1 MREDQT
7 IKAELLGQ
15 VQRTHQLLLGAR
27 DGCVEKAE
35 RHYRHVL
42 GVFSGLILNGEMSDL
57 SKAAHYLNLRE
68 RSARRKASDETP
80 SNWTLA

>member
-42 GVFSGLILNGEMSDL
+42 GVFSGLILNGETSDL
-57 SKAAHYLNLRE
+57 SKAAHYLNLRQ
-68 RSARRKASDETP
+68 RSSRPKASDDNP
-80 SNWTLA
+80 SNWNLS